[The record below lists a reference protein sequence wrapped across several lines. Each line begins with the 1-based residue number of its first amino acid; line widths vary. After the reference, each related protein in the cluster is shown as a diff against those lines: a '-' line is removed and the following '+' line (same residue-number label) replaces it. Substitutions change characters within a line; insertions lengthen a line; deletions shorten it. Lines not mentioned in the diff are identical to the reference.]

1 MATRREAWAKAICDT
16 ANAGRYLLPGTDV
29 EFSPEFFDG
38 GEVDVQAFL
47 ERLDDRGGSVEL
59 LASAYWLSQPELQ
72 EFVFNDLPVLLR
84 NLGHGSRSSPPSVEP
99 TFRGRV
105 LWPETVMSRLSGA
118 VPRGRYLVQHVE
130 KSADIPE
137 NRLLKLFLSR
147 IYAAV
152 QEMAWRGTGA
162 LPRRFAKIRD
172 AVSTALNNTYLQGV
186 EQERR
191 IGSRM
196 LVTAQRHRDRR
207 YSRLAKLAQEFD
219 RAVVRGKWG
228 QIVELLKKGWL
239 APVSSEDLFE
249 LYALILVMQAIERD
263 LGFRE
268 PYRYGLIQRGRG
280 AVATY
285 RHPDSDVRTEVH
297 FDQVPSGIFGTASE
311 YLHLI
316 GSHSGV
322 TGQERRPDII
332 VRFRSGAS
340 ERRVLIEVKET
351 EDPAYIRDSVYK
363 VLGYLRDFSGIWEG
377 LHEQLPKAMVLF
389 PTGITSKGEPSDVI
403 LISADE
409 ASDIGSA
416 LATAL
421 DGLVDSVQVAA

>member
-16 ANAGRYLLPGTDV
+16 ANAGRYLLPGSDV

-72 EFVFNDLPVLLR
+72 EFVFYDLPVLLR

-105 LWPETVMSRLSGA
+105 LWPETVMGRLSGA

-147 IYAAV
+147 IHAAV

-162 LPRRFAKIRD
+162 LPRRFAEIRD
-172 AVSTALNNTYLQGV
+172 AVATALSNTYMQGV

-263 LGFRE
+263 LGFGE

-285 RHPDSDVRTEVH
+285 RYPDSDVRAEVH

-363 VLGYLRDFSGIWEG
+363 VLAYLRDFAGIWEG
-377 LHEQLPKAMVLF
+377 LHQQLPKAIVLF
-389 PTGITSKGEPSDVI
+389 PTGITSKAEPSDVI

-409 ASDIGSA
+409 ANDIGSA
-416 LATAL
+416 LASAL
-421 DGLVDSVQVAA
+421 DSLIDSGQVAA